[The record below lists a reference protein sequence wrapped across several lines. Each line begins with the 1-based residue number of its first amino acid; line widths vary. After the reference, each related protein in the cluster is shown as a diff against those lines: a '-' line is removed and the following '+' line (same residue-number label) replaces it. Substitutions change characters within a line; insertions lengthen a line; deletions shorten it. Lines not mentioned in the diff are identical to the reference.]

1 MRQIPGALVAACLI
15 LAGCEFQVRDY
26 SQLPDDPAERATIC
40 FGAAVLHAEASG
52 NLGLDTNEEAR
63 RNGLRDRMR
72 SATEFAAH
80 VGEDE
85 RGAVQLRIRR
95 WADQGNWLPDLNRCI
110 TGYDLGEPEPLPEL
124 PRDPAERLYVCGI
137 ATAVKARGSDVEAR
151 IDPLLDPQGFHFYL
165 QLGKRFGDETRQR
178 MNAQASALSVRT
190 LWQGAVD
197 HFVDRCI
204 AEHPRAALDHR
215 TDLPG
220 EEPLRAE
227 ICAEVAD
234 ILVEDSRANRMRAAY
249 LPRRTRIVGPV
260 QAVLSEHNP
269 GGRPAMSDAEID
281 PVLAELGPST
291 SIFTACE
298 QAYLGGS

>member
-1 MRQIPGALVAACLI
+1 MRRIPGSIAAAGLI
-15 LAGCEFQVRDY
+15 LAGCEFQARDL
-26 SQLPDDPAERATIC
+26 SRLPDDPAERATIC
-40 FGAAVLHAEASG
+40 FGAAVLHAEAAGKS
-52 NLGLDTNEEAR
+52 GLDAGEQAR

-72 SATEFAAH
+72 SATGFADH
-80 VGEDE
+80 VREAE
-85 RGAVQLRIRR
+85 RGAVQLRIQR
-95 WADQGNWLPDLNRCI
+95 WADEGNWRPDLDRCI
-110 TGYDLGEPEPLPEL
+110 AGYGLGEPEPMPEL
-124 PRDPAERLYVCGI
+124 PRDPAERLYTCGI
-137 ATAVKARGSDVEAR
+137 ATAVKARGSDIESR

-165 QLGKRFGDETRQR
+165 QLGKRFGNETRRR

-249 LPRRTRIVGPV
+249 LPRRARIFGQV

-269 GGRPAMSDAEID
+269 GGRPAMSDAELD

-291 SIFTACE
+291 SIFAACE
-298 QAYLGGS
+298 KAYPGGS